1 MVSQIVKSIVE
12 DCANRDRESI
22 QIMRALLVEELVA
35 GWNMDW
41 VKESLAVADYALKS
55 LERK

>member
-22 QIMRALLVEELVA
+22 QSMRALLVEELVA

-41 VKESLAVADYALKS
+41 VKKV
-55 LERK
+55 